1 MTEIVTKIRNAS
13 LPEIMDVLKDQ
24 QARQQDVIVHAGD
37 ISYDHG
43 NLVIAAGPNS
53 QVVTD
58 DGVTNLAGSY
68 RPTEV
73 GDESMAGRLDAHGGW
88 IKALRQRG
96 RYDVL
101 DSTFNSL
108 LHGGGDRDIETD
120 SAEFGPFDG
129 KVMLRLLK
137 GDEGE
142 EGVLRAA
149 LSGKYKIMDNL
160 TVLMAVMSGIQ
171 RAGVEAVPSDFD
183 LSERKLF
190 GRFDVPGLARM
201 APELLKGYRSPWEG
215 AGAPRRAGDDRPGY
229 KFRSEY
235 GNWSVEQALKA
246 AHAEGKGYP
255 EGQEPVVWAGIVV
268 SNSDVGGGSR
278 TISPQIRIRI
288 CKNGLTLIG
297 EQDRK
302 VHLGTEQG
310 VGVIE
315 WSDDTQRKELEL
327 ITAQT
332 TDLVA
337 TWMTP
342 EWFGAQVEKI
352 EALASVPISEPA
364 PVMKA
369 VAQSV
374 KFTKAEE
381 ASILEHFLRGGLY
394 TSGGVAQAV
403 TVHSQTIADADR
415 AAWLDQQ
422 AVPAMAAAA
431 KAAA

>member
-1 MTEIVTKIRNAS
+1 MSQIITKIRNAS
-13 LPEIMDVLKDQ
+13 LDEIMAVLKDQ
-24 QARQQDVIVHAGD
+24 QARQQDVIVNAGD
-37 ISYDHG
+37 ITYDHG
-43 NLVIAAGPNS
+43 NLVIASGPNS
-53 QVVTD
+53 QILTD
-58 DGVTNLAGSY
+58 DGVTDIAGSY
-68 RPTEV
+68 LPTEV

-88 IKALRQRG
+88 IKAVRAKG
-96 RYDVL
+96 RYDIL
-101 DSTFNSL
+101 DGTFNAL
-108 LHGGGDRDIETD
+108 LHGGGDLDFETND
-120 SAEFGPFDG
+120 PEFGPFDRT
-129 KVMLRLLK
+129 VMLRLLK
-137 GDEGE
+137 GDPGE
-142 EGVLRAA
+142 AGVLRAA

-160 TVLMAVMSGIQ
+160 TVLMAVMAGIQ

-183 LSERKLF
+183 LSERRLF
-190 GRFDVPGLARM
+190 GRFDVPGLAQM
-201 APELLKGYRSPWEG
+201 APDLLKGYRSPWEG
-215 AGAPRRAGDDRPGY
+215 AGAPKRAGDDRPGY
-229 KFRSEY
+229 RFRSEY
-235 GNWSVEQALKA
+235 GNWSVDQALRA
-246 AHAEGKGYP
+246 AHAEGQGYP

-278 TISPQIRIRI
+278 TISPQIRVRI
-288 CKNGLTLIG
+288 CKNGLTLIA

-302 VHLGTEQG
+302 IHLGVEQG
-310 VGVIE
+310 VGVME
-315 WSDDTQRKELEL
+315 WSDDTQRAELDL
-327 ITAQT
+327 ITKQT
-332 TDLVA
+332 ADLVA

-342 EWFGAQVEKI
+342 EWFGGQVAKI
-352 EALASVPISEPA
+352 EALAGVPIAEPA

-374 KFTKAEE
+374 KFTRAEE